1 MSKLKMT
8 LGCWGYDRT
17 NALKDGSV
25 IPDGIDLNFLDM
37 SVEETFFRMLRHQ
50 EFDAAEMS
58 MSSYTVT
65 MFSEDRPFI
74 AIPVFPSRIFRH
86 SAIFINKNSGI
97 KEPKDLIGK
106 RVGCPEY
113 QMTAPVWIRGIMSD
127 EYGVPV
133 DSVHY
138 LTGGEEEPNRPEKIP
153 LNLPDNIKVEPIG
166 KDKTLATM
174 LESGELD
181 ALYTARAPLSFYRDD
196 SNIQRLFPNYPEV
209 ERDYF
214 KKTSIFPIMHCVV
227 IRRDVYEANP
237 WVAQSLLK
245 AFSQAQ
251 KITYD
256 NISLTGSPMVMLPW
270 VVSLIEEAK
279 RTMGEDFWPYG
290 FEKNRDTI
298 ATFLRYHYEQG
309 LSQRQLQP
317 EEMFATESMESFV
330 I

>member
-1 MSKLKMT
+1 
-8 LGCWGYDRT
+8 
-17 NALKDGSV
+17 
-25 IPDGIDLNFLDM
+25 M
-37 SVEETFFRMLRHQ
+37 SVEETFFRMLRHK

-65 MFSEDRPFI
+65 MFDENRPFI
-74 AIPVFPSRIFRH
+74 AIPAFPSRIFRH

-153 LNLPDNIKVEPIG
+153 LNLPENIKVDPIG
-166 KDKTLATM
+166 EGKTLATM

-181 ALYTARAPLSFYRDD
+181 ALYTARAPLSFYQDD

-214 KKTSIFPIMHCVV
+214 NKTNIFPIMHCVV

-237 WVAQSLLK
+237 WAAQSLLK
-245 AFSQAQ
+245 AFTHAQ
-251 KITYD
+251 KVTYN
-256 NISLTGSPMVMLPW
+256 NIKLTGSPMIMLPW
-270 VVSLIEEAK
+270 VVSLIEEARK
-279 RTMGEDFWPYG
+279 TMGEDFWPYG
-290 FEKNRDTI
+290 FEKNRETI
-298 ATFLRYHYEQG
+298 ATFLRYHHEQG

-317 EEMFATESMESFV
+317 EELFAPESMESFV

>member
-1 MSKLKMT
+1 
-8 LGCWGYDRT
+8 
-17 NALKDGSV
+17 
-25 IPDGIDLNFLDM
+25 M

-65 MFSEDRPFI
+65 MFDENRPFI
-74 AIPVFPSRIFRH
+74 AIPAFPSRVFRH

-133 DSVHY
+133 YSVHY

-166 KDKTLATM
+166 KDKTLAMM

-209 ERDYF
+209 EREYF
-214 KKTSIFPIMHCVV
+214 NKTNLFPIMHCVV

-237 WVAQSLLK
+237 WAAQSLLK

-251 KITYD
+251 KVTYD

-279 RTMGEDFWPYG
+279 KTMGDDFWPYG
-290 FEKNRDTI
+290 FDKNRDTI

-317 EEMFATESMESFV
+317 EEMFAPESMESFV

>member
-17 NALKDGSV
+17 RALKDGSV
-25 IPDGIDLNFLDM
+25 RADGIDLNFLDM
-37 SVEETFFRMLRHQ
+37 SVEETFFRMLRHK

-65 MFSEDRPFI
+65 MFNKDRPFI

-86 SAIFINKNSGI
+86 SAIFINKDSNI

-113 QMTAPVWIRGIMSD
+113 QMTAPVWIRGILAD
-127 EYGVPV
+127 EYEVPV

-138 LTGGEEEPNRPEKIP
+138 LTGGEEEPDRPEKIK
-153 LNLPDNIKVEPIG
+153 LTLPDNIRVDPIG
-166 KDKTLATM
+166 PGKTLGAM

-181 ALYTARAPLSFYRDD
+181 ALYTARAPLSFYNAD
-196 SNIQRLFPNYPEV
+196 SKIKRLFEDYPKI
-209 ERDYF
+209 EREYF
-214 KKTSIFPIMHCVV
+214 DRTGIFPIMHCVV
-227 IRRDVYEANP
+227 IRKDIYSTFP

-245 AFSQAQ
+245 AFSEAQ
-251 KITYD
+251 QKTY
-256 NISLTGSPMVMLPW
+256 NEISLTGSPMIMLPW
-270 VVSLIEEAK
+270 VVSLVEEA
-279 RTMGEDFWPYG
+279 RNTMGNDFWPYG
-290 FEKNRDTI
+290 FSKNRKTI

-309 LSQRQLQP
+309 LSQRLLEP
-317 EEMFATESMESFV
+317 EEMFAPESMESFV
-330 I
+330 V

>member
-25 IPDGIDLNFLDM
+25 TPDGIDLNFLDM
-37 SVEETFFRMLRHQ
+37 SVEETFFRMLRHK

-65 MFSEDRPFI
+65 MFNENRPFI
-74 AIPVFPSRIFRH
+74 AIPVFPSRVFRH

-97 KEPKDLIGK
+97 KEPKDLQGK

-153 LNLPDNIKVEPIG
+153 LNLPENIKVDPIG
-166 KDKTLATM
+166 EGETLATM

-181 ALYTARAPLSFYRDD
+181 ALYTARAPLSFYNEN
-196 SNIQRLFPNYPEV
+196 SNIQRLFPNYPDV

-214 KKTSIFPIMHCVV
+214 RKTNIFPIMHCVV
-227 IRRDVYEANP
+227 IRREVYEANP

-245 AFSQAQ
+245 AFSLAQ
-251 KITYD
+251 KKTYD
-256 NISLTGSPMVMLPW
+256 DIALTGSPMVMLPW
-270 VVSLIEEAK
+270 VVSLIEEARK
-279 RTMGEDFWPYG
+279 TMGEDYWPYG
-290 FEKNRDTI
+290 FEKNSEVI
-298 ATFLRYHYEQG
+298 ATFLRYHHEQG
-309 LSQRQLQP
+309 LSQRLLQP
-317 EEMFATESMESFV
+317 EELFAPESMESFV

>member
-1 MSKLKMT
+1 MT

-25 IPDGIDLNFLDM
+25 SPDGIDLNFLDM
-37 SVEETFFRMLRHQ
+37 SVEETFFRMLRHK

-65 MFSEDRPFI
+65 MFNENRPFI
-74 AIPVFPSRIFRH
+74 AIPVFPSRVFRH

-97 KEPKDLIGK
+97 KEPKDLQGK

-153 LNLPDNIKVEPIG
+153 LNLPENIKVDPIG
-166 KDKTLATM
+166 EGETLATM

-181 ALYTARAPLSFYRDD
+181 ALYTARAPLSFYNEN

-209 ERDYF
+209 ERDYY
-214 KKTSIFPIMHCVV
+214 KKTNIFPIMHCVV
-227 IRRDVYEANP
+227 IRREVYEANP

-245 AFSQAQ
+245 AFSLAQ
-251 KITYD
+251 KKTYD
-256 NISLTGSPMVMLPW
+256 DIALTGSPMVMLPW
-270 VVSLIEEAK
+270 VVSLIEEARK
-279 RTMGEDFWPYG
+279 TMGEDYWPYG
-290 FEKNRDTI
+290 FEKNSEVI
-298 ATFLRYHYEQG
+298 ATFLRYHHEQG
-309 LSQRQLQP
+309 LSQRLLKP
-317 EEMFATESMESFV
+317 EELFAPESMESFV

>member
-25 IPDGIDLNFLDM
+25 TPDGIDLNFLDM
-37 SVEETFFRMLRHQ
+37 SVEETFFRMLRHK

-65 MFSEDRPFI
+65 MFNENRPFI
-74 AIPVFPSRIFRH
+74 AIPVFPSRVFRH

-97 KEPKDLIGK
+97 KEPKDLQGK

-133 DSVHY
+133 DSVQY

-153 LNLPDNIKVEPIG
+153 LNLPENIKVKPIG
-166 KDKTLATM
+166 EGETLATM

-181 ALYTARAPLSFYRDD
+181 ALYTARAPLSFYNEN
-196 SNIQRLFPNYPEV
+196 SNIQRLFPDYPEV

-214 KKTSIFPIMHCVV
+214 RKTNIFPIMHCVV
-227 IRRDVYEANP
+227 IRREVYGANP

-245 AFSQAQ
+245 AFSLAQ
-251 KITYD
+251 KKTYD
-256 NISLTGSPMVMLPW
+256 DIALTGSPMVMLPW
-270 VVSLIEEAK
+270 VVSLIEEARK
-279 RTMGEDFWPYG
+279 TMGEDYWPYG
-290 FEKNRDTI
+290 FEKNSEVI
-298 ATFLRYHYEQG
+298 ATFLRYHFEQG

-317 EEMFATESMESFV
+317 EELFAPESMESFV